1 MYIEFDDS
9 LITGNETIDSQH
21 KELIDCI
28 QKFVKSCEDNSS
40 ADKSDEMLKYLIDY
54 TVFHFTAEEKLQEDV
69 SYPGLKEHRAKH
81 EEFKETLAQ
90 LEDKMK
96 AEGTSE
102 AFAAEIKDKVV
113 EWLFNHIKVFDR
125 SVAEFINMYENP
137 GLL

>member
-28 QKFVKSCEDNSS
+28 QKFVNSCEDNSS

-54 TVFHFTAEEKLQEDV
+54 TVFHFTAEEKLQEGV

>member
-28 QKFVKSCEDNSS
+28 QKFVNSCEDNSS

-113 EWLFNHIKVFDR
+113 DWLFNHIKVFDR

>member
-1 MYIEFDDS
+1 M
-9 LITGNETIDSQH
+9 LH

-28 QKFVKSCEDNSS
+28 QKFVNSCEDNSS

>member
-28 QKFVKSCEDNSS
+28 QKFVNSCEDNSS

>member
-28 QKFVKSCEDNSS
+28 QKFVNSCEDNSS
-40 ADKSDEMLKYLIDY
+40 AEKADEMLKYLMDY

-81 EEFKETLAQ
+81 EEFKTTLGELAT
-90 LEDKMK
+90 KFN

-102 AFAAEIKDKVV
+102 AFAEEIKEKVV
-113 EWLFNHIKVFDR
+113 DWLFNHIKVFDR